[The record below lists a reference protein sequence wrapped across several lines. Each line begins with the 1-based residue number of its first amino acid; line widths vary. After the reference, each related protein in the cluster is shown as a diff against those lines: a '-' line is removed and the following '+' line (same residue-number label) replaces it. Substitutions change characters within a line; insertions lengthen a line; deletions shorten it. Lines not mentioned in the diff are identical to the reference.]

1 MFYKI
6 YYIHSN
12 NVSDLNKLLSKLHN
26 IGYQESYLSEFSF
39 CPYIIIHKDFEK
51 NKIPIYENIN
61 KGYLDMLKTKV
72 ILKEDTDI
80 DSFISHAYEIV
91 DDNINSNSLF

>member
-6 YYIHSN
+6 YYIHIN

-39 CPYIIIHKDFEK
+39 CPYIIIHKDFKK

-91 DDNINSNSLF
+91 DDNVNSNSLF